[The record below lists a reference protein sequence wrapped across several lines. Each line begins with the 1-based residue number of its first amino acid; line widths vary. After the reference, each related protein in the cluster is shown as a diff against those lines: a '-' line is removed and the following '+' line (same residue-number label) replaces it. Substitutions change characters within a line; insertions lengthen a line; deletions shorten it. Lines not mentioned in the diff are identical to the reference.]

1 MAAKNSPYAH
11 FATNEDLEREG
22 INLDFGDFAIRVA
35 RAGGSNKK
43 YAKALHTK
51 MKPHRKAFQSG
62 TLDAKIGNR
71 IMAEVYAETI
81 ILGWAGVVDADGN
94 EMVFNKENCI
104 KLFTDLPELFN
115 QVIADAENFRL
126 FKEEEEEDIAKN

>member
-1 MAAKNSPYAH
+1 MVAKNSPYAH
-11 FATNEDLEREG
+11 FSTDTSLEKKG
-22 INLDFGDFAIRVA
+22 ITLDFGDFAIRVA
-35 RAGGSNKK
+35 RAGGANKK

-51 MKPHRKAFQSG
+51 MKPHRKAFQAG
-62 TLDAKIGNR
+62 TLDPKVGNN

-81 ILGWAGVVDADGN
+81 VLGWAGVVDAEGA
-94 EMVFNKENCI
+94 EMEFNKENCV

-115 QVIADAENFRL
+115 QVIADAENYRL